1 MRSGVIAKKLGSS
14 RLFRE
19 GVSVPVTLLQIE
31 SCQVVGVKT
40 SSKNGYNAV
49 QLGAGDIKEK
59 RVSKSL
65 KGIFSKSKV
74 GLKRKL
80 KEFRVSEDAL
90 LDVGFEIKV
99 NHYVVGQYVDVQ
111 GSSKGK
117 GFAGVMKRHNFAGL
131 EATHGV
137 SISHRSHGSTG
148 QCQDP
153 GKVFKGKKMAGHLG
167 DVNVTQQNIV
177 VMDADL
183 ENNILVVCGSVPGC
197 KGSYVY
203 IKDSV
208 KKVRPYEAPYPAVLE
223 SSTSDQEQEVSNEG

>member
-14 RLFRE
+14 RLFLE
-19 GVSVPVTLLQIE
+19 GVSVPVTLLKIE

-40 SSKNGYNAV
+40 VEKDGYSAV
-49 QLGAGDIKEK
+49 QMGAGSIKEK
-59 RVSKSL
+59 RVSKAL

-74 GLKRKL
+74 GLKRQL
-80 KEFRVSEDAL
+80 KEFRVSPDAL
-90 LDVGFEIKV
+90 LDVGFEVKA
-99 NHYVVGQYVDVQ
+99 NHYVVGQFVDIQ
-111 GSSKGK
+111 GRSKGK
-117 GFAGVMKRHNFAGL
+117 GFAGGMKRHNFGGL

-167 DVNVTQQNIV
+167 DVNVTKQNIV
-177 VMDADL
+177 VMDADV
-183 ENNILVVCGSVPGC
+183 ENNILVVSGSVPGS

-208 KKVRPYEAPYPAVLE
+208 KKVRPIDAPYPAFVE
-223 SSTSDQEQEVSNEG
+223 SSADVENKEVSDES